1 MINTRFVVSF
11 LLFYTKHAFILFA
24 AAESVWFCRF
34 FLEFRRA
41 VLRTAAVKDCNLFKP
56 IFKNSFFC

>member
-24 AAESVWFCRF
+24 AAEPVWFCRF

-41 VLRTAAVKDCNLFKP
+41 VSPLNIHKKFTLLFKQ
-56 IFKNSFFC
+56 IF